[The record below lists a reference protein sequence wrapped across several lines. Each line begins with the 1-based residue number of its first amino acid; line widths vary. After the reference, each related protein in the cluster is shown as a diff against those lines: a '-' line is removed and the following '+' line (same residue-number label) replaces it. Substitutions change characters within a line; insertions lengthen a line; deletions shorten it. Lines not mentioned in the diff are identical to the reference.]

1 MSMCKVIS
9 CVVGRGCLVVPVC
22 SLGKI
27 LLAYALLHSVLQGQ
41 ISLLLQLFLDNLGC
55 VSAKSLHLCPT
66 LSNPMYC
73 SLSGASVHGI
83 LQARIL
89 EWIAMPSSRGSS

>member
-41 ISLLLQLFLDNLGC
+41 IILLLQLFLDKLGC
-55 VSAKSLHLCPT
+55 VTSFVSH
-66 LSNPMYC
+66 
-73 SLSGASVHGI
+73 SV
-83 LQARIL
+83 
-89 EWIAMPSSRGSS
+89 